1 MRYTPKVPG
10 AQPFIPHVIEPTFG
24 VDRMVLAVLSN
35 AWREDEVGG
44 EKRMYLALPEHL
56 APVRFMVSPLLK
68 NKPEL
73 VEKAREVFTSMK
85 KKYGAVIWDDNA
97 NVGKRYR
104 RADEIGVPKCITID
118 FQTLE
123 DSTVTVRDRDTAEQ
137 TRISTQEL

>member
-1 MRYTPKVPG
+1 
-10 AQPFIPHVIEPTFG
+10 
-24 VDRMVLAVLSN
+24 
-35 AWREDEVGG
+35 
-44 EKRMYLALPEHL
+44 
-56 APVRFMVSPLLK
+56 
-68 NKPEL
+68 
-73 VEKAREVFTSMK
+73 MK

-123 DSTVTVRDRDTAEQ
+123 DNTVTVRDRDTAEQ